1 MSAKNLD
8 CQGRFRSLTI
18 AFRVSPEEN
27 ELLNRKVS
35 ASGMNKQDYLISR
48 VLEKDIVV
56 IGNPRVVKGL
66 RKQMDQL
73 SGELARLRDATEIP
87 KDSAE
92 LLDFINK
99 IIMNLK
105 N

>member
-1 MSAKNLD
+1 MSAKNND
-8 CQGRFRSLTI
+8 RQGRFRSLTI

-48 VLEKDIVV
+48 VLERDVV
-56 IGNPRVVKGL
+56 VTGNPRAIKGL
-66 RKQMDQL
+66 RNQMEQL
-73 SGELARLRDATEIP
+73 MDELVRLRDALEIP
-87 KDSAE
+87 EDSLE
-92 LLDFINK
+92 LLEFINE